1 MSLTPQDSTSQQIPT
16 ETLPSEWHVASIIV
30 HTQPI
35 ALNTTRNWLE
45 GLPGAEIHASS
56 DQGKLVV
63 VLESLTA
70 QSILD
75 VIDQASAHPGVLNAA
90 LVYHEVLPP
99 EEDTP

>member
-1 MSLTPQDSTSQQIPT
+1 MAVTTQDPSNQRIPAQ
-16 ETLPSEWHVASIIV
+16 TLPSEWHVASIIV
-30 HTQPI
+30 HTQPD
-35 ALNTTRNWLE
+35 ALSVTREWLE
-45 GLPGAEIHASS
+45 SLPGTEIHASN

-63 VLESLTA
+63 VLESLSA

-75 VIDQASAHPGVLNAA
+75 VIDQASVRRGVLNAA